1 MFGYIVINQSEMK
14 FKEYDVYRSYYCG
27 LCQSLKE
34 RYGVLGQLSLNYD
47 MTFIL
52 MLLTGLYEPEE
63 QEAQCR
69 CVAHPLEK
77 HPTRRNLFTD
87 YVADMTVL
95 FSCYKAEDDW
105 EDEHSLKGL
114 VYSYLLGR
122 KFRKKPLLYQEKVR
136 NISLAMQ
143 NFADAEKQGNADIDT
158 MAGLFGR
165 VMAQIVSCREDEWK
179 DNLER
184 LGFFLGK
191 FIYLL
196 DAYDDVEDDRRKGQ
210 FNPFLEK
217 SGQTDFDERV
227 KVILELMISNSADA
241 FEALPILRHADI
253 LRNILY
259 AGVWTKYEMVR
270 KKRTGEKDG

>member
-114 VYSYLLGR
+114 VYS
-122 KFRKKPLLYQEKVR
+122 
-136 NISLAMQ
+136 
-143 NFADAEKQGNADIDT
+143 
-158 MAGLFGR
+158 
-165 VMAQIVSCREDEWK
+165 
-179 DNLER
+179 
-184 LGFFLGK
+184 
-191 FIYLL
+191 
-196 DAYDDVEDDRRKGQ
+196 
-210 FNPFLEK
+210 
-217 SGQTDFDERV
+217 
-227 KVILELMISNSADA
+227 
-241 FEALPILRHADI
+241 
-253 LRNILY
+253 
-259 AGVWTKYEMVR
+259 
-270 KKRTGEKDG
+270 